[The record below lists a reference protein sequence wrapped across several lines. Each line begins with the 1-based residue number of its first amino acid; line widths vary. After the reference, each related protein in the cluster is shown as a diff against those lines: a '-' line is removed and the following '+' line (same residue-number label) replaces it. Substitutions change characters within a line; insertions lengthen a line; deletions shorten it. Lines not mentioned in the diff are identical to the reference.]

1 VLTSLRLDL
10 GVVSVVS
17 KTQIGDSCF
26 AGNGNH
32 VNEGLPAR
40 THLGLHTLLSK
51 KPESAGGFFGNPP
64 MRFPSPALHG
74 DSAGCGS
81 RVKRLFCSDILTL
94 LFIPSLRLASSSFR
108 CWCAGPL
115 GHSTT

>member
-1 VLTSLRLDL
+1 MGAQKSFLHLCGAKVGARTKLAEQIYLPDTLEIGNDCFFASGNVLTSLRLDL

-64 MRFPSPALHG
+64 MRFP
-74 DSAGCGS
+74 
-81 RVKRLFCSDILTL
+81 
-94 LFIPSLRLASSSFR
+94 
-108 CWCAGPL
+108 
-115 GHSTT
+115 